1 MDSIGW
7 IIVSLITLFLLG
19 QFALV
24 YRTRGMQGRP
34 APDLTDLLDETH
46 RGHQTLYFYFHS
58 PRCGMCRQVSAVLD
72 PLMAERTDIIGIDV
86 SRRPDMARRFKVM
99 GTPTLMRIHDGR
111 IEKVLMGTR
120 NEAVVRA
127 FVGDSNPLA

>member
-7 IIVSLITLFLLG
+7 IIISLITLFLLG

-34 APDLTDLLDETH
+34 APDLSDLISEEQKAH
-46 RGHQTLYFYFHS
+46 ETLYFYFHS
-58 PRCGMCRQVSAVLD
+58 PRCGMCREVSAVLD
-72 PLMAERTDIIGIDV
+72 PLMSERTDIIGIDV

-99 GTPTLMRIHDGR
+99 GTPTLMRVRDGR

-120 NEAVVRA
+120 NEDVVRA
-127 FVGDSNPLA
+127 FIG

>member
-7 IIVSLITLFLLG
+7 IIISLITLFLLG

-34 APDLTDLLDETH
+34 APDLSDLISEEQKTHET
-46 RGHQTLYFYFHS
+46 LFFYFHS
-58 PRCGMCRQVSAVLD
+58 PRCGMCRQVSAILD
-72 PLMAERTDIIGIDV
+72 PLMPERTDIIGIDV

-99 GTPTLMRIHDGR
+99 GTPTLMRVRDGR

-120 NEAVVRA
+120 NEDVVRA
-127 FVGDSNPLA
+127 FIS